1 MKIRVIV
8 LNTEPTLC
16 HIAVIKSSYKTICK
30 MLKTDSFEILNIE
43 KIPTEVLCVPKD
55 QTMQNFEIGIV
66 IGIDNNRNFIN
77 TCIKP
82 ETAKKLFLN
91 RDFIKNNKNE

>member
-1 MKIRVIV
+1 
-8 LNTEPTLC
+8 
-16 HIAVIKSSYKTICK
+16 
-30 MLKTDSFEILNIE
+30 
-43 KIPTEVLCVPKD
+43 
-55 QTMQNFEIGIV
+55 MQNFEIGIV